1 MPYRSG
7 IFAGLDAF
15 GADAHLHHIGI
26 AVKSI
31 AAVRP
36 DLPIVHDPTQHVRV
50 AFFMM
55 NDLAVEL
62 VEPADADSPILR
74 GLQVGTQLLHTCF
87 EVDSIDAS
95 VAQAK
100 GAGFSAIRPATPATA
115 FGGRR
120 IAWVFHRQLGLVE
133 LLERAR
139 AESGAA
145 PAPPASAALPA

>member
-50 AFFMM
+50 AFFKM
-55 NDLAVEL
+55 NDLTVEL
-62 VEPADADSPILR
+62 VEPADVDSPILR
-74 GLQVGTQLLHTCF
+74 GLHVGTQLLHTCF
-87 EVDSIDAS
+87 EVDCIESS
-95 VAQAK
+95 VSHAK
-100 GAGFSAIRPATPATA
+100 RTGFSALRAPAPATA

-133 LLERAR
+133 LLERAPVDAGR
-139 AESGAA
+139 DA
-145 PAPPASAALPA
+145 PLAPPAAVSP